1 MTAHTNLKRADEK
14 YPQSHTQPAVG
25 SLRWTDLCVDDL
37 LFRVYHRLHVRMI
50 LLQLLLHRH

>member
-25 SLRWTDLCVDDL
+25 SLRWGRYGGLTCAS
-37 LFRVYHRLHVRMI
+37 MI
-50 LLQLLLHRH
+50 FCLESTTACMSE